1 MMSDTLRDMIE
12 TQADEVM
19 ARLKQCRDRREAVV
33 QELLAT
39 YHANQS
45 SVDPVTM
52 AVLIYVLRSGT
63 SYPAITRDP
72 IVTACPELR
81 RLLEGEIAYERRMWT
96 SYTITHDEPGENDQH
111 VAWLELQREQNQFA
125 LSVQYLETDAL
136 GRICGDWRDT
146 VELSP
151 ARAAQYMR
159 DTRDGGWGCEDWTE
173 EQIAFFTESL
183 DWSNRAG
190 RQWFREHLK

>member
-52 AVLIYVLRSGT
+52 AVLIYVLRSGA
-63 SYPAITRDP
+63 SYSAITRMDT
-72 IVTACPELR
+72 VTPWPECR
-81 RLLEGEIAYERRMWT
+81 RLLEREIAYERRVW
-96 SYTITHDEPGENDQH
+96 SFYLITHDEPGENDQH

-136 GRICGDWRDT
+136 GRICGDWRDA

-151 ARAAQYMR
+151 AQAAQYMR
-159 DTRDGGWGCEDWTE
+159 DTRDGGWGCEEWTE

-183 DWSNRAG
+183 DWSNRSACG
-190 RQWFREHLK
+190 WYRQNPN

>member
-52 AVLIYVLRSGT
+52 AVLIYVLRSGA
-63 SYPAITRDP
+63 SYSAITRMDT
-72 IVTACPELR
+72 VTPWPECR
-81 RLLEGEIAYERRMWT
+81 RLLEREIAYERRVW
-96 SYTITHDEPGENDQH
+96 SFYLITHDEPGENDQH

-136 GRICGDWRDT
+136 GLVAGAGRPVYAGY
-146 VELSP
+146 
-151 ARAAQYMR
+151 ARWGLGVR
-159 DTRDGGWGCEDWTE
+159 GVDGGANCLFYRVAGLV
-173 EQIAFFTESL
+173 ESVGVWL
-183 DWSNRAG
+183 VSA
-190 RQWFREHLK
+190 EP

>member
-52 AVLIYVLRSGT
+52 AVLIYVLRSGA
-63 SYPAITRDP
+63 SYPAITRMQV
-72 IVTACPELR
+72 ITAWQGFR
-81 RLLEGEIAYERRMWT
+81 RLLEGEINYERRVWT

-136 GRICGDWRDT
+136 GLVASTGRPVYAGY
-146 VELSP
+146 
-151 ARAAQYMR
+151 ARR
-159 DTRDGGWGCEDWTE
+159 GLGVRGLDGGADR
-173 EQIAFFTESL
+173 IFY
-183 DWSNRAG
+183 RVAG
-190 RQWFREHLK
+190 LVEPGGAAVVS